1 MASGP
6 QERGADHLHKLEII
20 QRITDL
26 NAEHL
31 KSEGR
36 RGGLQVQIA
45 GCEEALMRGDAA
57 AGVADELDA
66 LKRELDEL
74 DQTRREIDLERE
86 RLVEELHEAMSG
98 GQNET

>member
-6 QERGADHLHKLEII
+6 HGRGSDHLDKLEII

-26 NAEHL
+26 NGEHL
-31 KSEGR
+31 RSEGR

-45 GCEEALMRGDAA
+45 GCEEALIRGDAA

-66 LKRELDEL
+66 LKRELDAL
-74 DQTRREIDLERE
+74 DQVRRDIEVERE
-86 RLVEELHEAMSG
+86 RLVEALHEAMLG
-98 GQNET
+98 AQNET